1 MTLRGLINTPPI
13 MRRHPLTGKPIEP
26 VGVVGNKVVWPVM
39 GGAPD
44 DGDDGDTGDTG
55 GDTGSGDTGSN
66 DGGADSGDKG
76 DSGSLDPK
84 ELQRMLEETERRM
97 KAADKRADAAEKKI
111 KEQEDA
117 KKDELTKAT
126 DELTEAQATIAT
138 LTKENVTLKLQNA
151 FLTANKH
158 SWHDPDTALALAD
171 NGGYLEGVIDEEDGA
186 VDKKVLGSALDRLA
200 KDKPFLVKSKDK
212 QDDNQDS
219 PSGEPAGGRSNNSKD
234 EKVRKQQLKSRFSSL
249 NR

>member
-1 MTLRGLINTPPI
+1 MTLRGLIDTPPI
-13 MRRHPLTGKPIEP
+13 LRRHPLTGKPIEP
-26 VGVVGNKVVWPVM
+26 VGVVGNKVIYPIM

-44 DGDDGDTGDTG
+44 GDDDGDTGD
-55 GDTGSGDTGSN
+55 GDQGTGSGDTGSN
-66 DGGADSGDKG
+66 DGGADSGSGG
-76 DSGSLDPK
+76 DSGVTDPK
-84 ELQRMLEETERRM
+84 ELQRLLEETERRM

-126 DELTEAQATIAT
+126 DELTEAQQKIAD
-138 LTKENVTLKLQNA
+138 LTKTVVTLRLENA

-171 NGGYLEGVIDEEDGA
+171 KGGYLEGVLDDEDGT

-200 KDKPFLVKSKDK
+200 KDKPFLVKTKEK
-212 QDDNQDS
+212 QDDNPDS
-219 PSGEPAGGRSNNSKD
+219 ASGEPAGGRSNNSKD
-234 EKVRKQQLKSRFSSL
+234 EKVRRQQLKSRFSSL

>member
-1 MTLRGLINTPPI
+1 MTLRGLIDTPPI

-26 VGVVGNKVVWPVM
+26 VGVVGNKVIYPIM

-44 DGDDGDTGDTG
+44 GDDDGNNDDGSQDG
-55 GDTGSGDTGSN
+55 GSGDTGSGDTGDN
-66 DGGADSGDKG
+66 GGSG
-76 DSGSLDPK
+76 DSGTTDPA
-84 ELQRMLEETERRM
+84 ELLRRLEETERRM

-126 DELTEAQATIAT
+126 DELTEAQQKIDT
-138 LTKENVTLKLQNA
+138 LTKENTSLKLKNA

-171 NGGYLEGVIDEEDGA
+171 NGGYLDGVIDEEDGT
-186 VDKKVLGSALDRLA
+186 VDKKALGSALDRLA
-200 KDKPFLVKSKDK
+200 KDKAFLVKSKDK
-212 QDDNQDS
+212 QDDSQDS

>member
-1 MTLRGLINTPPI
+1 MTFRGLIDTPPI
-13 MRRHPLTGKPIEP
+13 LRRHPLTGKPIEP
-26 VGVVGNKVVWPVM
+26 VGVVGNKVIYPIM

-44 DGDDGDTGDTG
+44 GDDDGNNDDG
-55 GDTGSGDTGSN
+55 GQNGGSGDDGSN
-66 DGGADSGDKG
+66 DGGDSGGGG
-76 DSGSLDPK
+76 DSGVTDPK
-84 ELQRMLEETERRM
+84 ELQRLLEETERRM

-126 DELTEAQATIAT
+126 DELTEAQQKIEALA
-138 LTKENVTLKLQNA
+138 KENVTLKLQNA

-171 NGGYLEGVIDEEDGA
+171 TGGYLEGVIDEETGS

-200 KDKPFLVKSKDK
+200 KDKAFLVKTKDK
-212 QDDNQDS
+212 NDDNPDS
-219 PSGEPAGGRSNNSKD
+219 ASGEPAGGRSNNSKD
-234 EKVRKQQLKSRFSSL
+234 EKARKQQLKSRFSSL

>member
-1 MTLRGLINTPPI
+1 MTLRGLIDTPPI

-26 VGVVGNKVVWPVM
+26 VGMVGNKVIYPIM

-44 DGDDGDTGDTG
+44 PDDDGTNDDGGQDG
-55 GDTGSGDTGSN
+55 GSGDTGSGDTGDTGS
-66 DGGADSGDKG
+66 G
-76 DSGSLDPK
+76 DSGTTDPA
-84 ELQRMLEETERRM
+84 ELLRRLEETERRM

-126 DELTEAQATIAT
+126 DELTEAQQKIEALA
-138 LTKENVTLKLQNA
+138 KENTTLKLQNA

-171 NGGYLEGVIDEEDGA
+171 TGGYLEGVIDEDTGS

-200 KDKPFLVKSKDK
+200 KDKAFLVKAKEK
-212 QDDNQDS
+212 QNDDTDS
-219 PSGEPAGGRSNNSKD
+219 ASGEPAGGRSNNSKD
-234 EKVRKQQLKSRFSSL
+234 EKARKQQLKSRFSSL